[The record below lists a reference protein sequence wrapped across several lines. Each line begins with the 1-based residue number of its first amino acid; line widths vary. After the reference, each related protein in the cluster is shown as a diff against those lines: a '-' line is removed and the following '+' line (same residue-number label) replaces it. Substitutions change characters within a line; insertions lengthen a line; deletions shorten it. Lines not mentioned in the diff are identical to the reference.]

1 MLHNQSQTRT
11 PLHSSFCKVYWCY
24 CQHSNSSFCKVYWC
38 YCQHFNT
45 IIYKPSSAAWLKT
58 QSAARSKLSS
68 VLDKAFLACLAVK
81 PIACNIS
88 TFSGDTALKQSNVKI
103 SLQYYSNYQTCL
115 LILIECRYDS
125 MGFSETDF
133 PSRSYIR
140 STPLPRCNIVPFL
153 KGFFKKTS
161 STSKTCFALKS
172 NRDNQK
178 IM

>member
-1 MLHNQSQTRT
+1 MVYTRLVYQLSQTALHNQSQTRT
-11 PLHSSFCKVYWCY
+11 TLH
-24 CQHSNSSFCKVYWC
+24 SSFCKVYWC

-125 MGFSETDF
+125 MGFFESLKPTFRLEV
-133 PSRSYIR
+133 ILGQ
-140 STPLPRCNIVPFL
+140 PLFLAAILYPF
-153 KGFFKKTS
+153 
-161 STSKTCFALKS
+161 
-172 NRDNQK
+172 
-178 IM
+178 